1 MICNLGNK
9 LKSARIQNNLSR
21 KVIAQRI
28 GVSVSMVGLYES
40 NVRQPSLPILIKLAA
55 IYKVSVDYLLG
66 TETNKQNILYLDG
79 LTSKQIEALKMTAEC
94 FRNLNKW

>member
-1 MICNLGNK
+1 MIYNLGDK

-66 TETNKQNILYLDG
+66 TETNKQNVLYLDG

-94 FRNLNKW
+94 FRNLNK

>member
-94 FRNLNKW
+94 FRNLNK

>member
-40 NVRQPSLPILIKLAA
+40 NVRQPSLPILIKFAA

-66 TETNKQNILYLDG
+66 TETNKQNVLYLDG

-94 FRNLNKW
+94 FRNLNK

>member
-40 NVRQPSLPILIKLAA
+40 DVRQPSLPILIKLAA

-66 TETNKQNILYLDG
+66 TETNKQNVLYLDG
-79 LTSKQIEALKMTAEC
+79 LTNKQIEALKMTAEC
-94 FRNLNKW
+94 FRNLNK

>member
-1 MICNLGNK
+1 MIYNLGDK

-21 KVIAQRI
+21 KVVAQRI

-40 NVRQPSLPILIKLAA
+40 DVRQPSLFILIKLAA

-66 TETNKQNILYLDG
+66 IETNKQNVLYLDG
-79 LTSKQIEALKMTAEC
+79 LVLHI
-94 FRNLNKW
+94 

>member
-40 NVRQPSLPILIKLAA
+40 DVRQPSLPILIKLAT

-94 FRNLNKW
+94 FRNLNK

>member
-66 TETNKQNILYLDG
+66 TETNKQKVLYLDG

-94 FRNLNKW
+94 FRNLNK

>member
-1 MICNLGNK
+1 MIYNLGDK

-21 KVIAQRI
+21 KVVAQRI

-40 NVRQPSLPILIKLAA
+40 DVRQPSLFILIKLAA

-66 TETNKQNILYLDG
+66 IETNKQNVLYTD
-79 LTSKQIEALKMTAEC
+79 
-94 FRNLNKW
+94 

>member
-28 GVSVSMVGLYES
+28 VVSVSMVVLYES
-40 NVRQPSLPILIKLAA
+40 DVRQPSLPILIKLAA

-94 FRNLNKW
+94 FRNLNK

>member
-40 NVRQPSLPILIKLAA
+40 DVRQPSLPILIKLAA

-66 TETNKQNILYLDG
+66 TETNKKNILYLDG

-94 FRNLNKW
+94 FRNLNK

>member
-28 GVSVSMVGLYES
+28 GVSVSMVWLYES

-66 TETNKQNILYLDG
+66 TETNKQNVLYLDG

-94 FRNLNKW
+94 FRNLNK

>member
-1 MICNLGNK
+1 MFCNLGNK

-66 TETNKQNILYLDG
+66 TETNKQNVLYLDG

-94 FRNLNKW
+94 FRNLNK

>member
-1 MICNLGNK
+1 MIYNLGDK

-21 KVIAQRI
+21 KVVAQRI

-40 NVRQPSLPILIKLAA
+40 DVRQPSLFILIKLAA

-66 TETNKQNILYLDG
+66 IETNKQNVLYLDG

-94 FRNLNKW
+94 FRNLNK